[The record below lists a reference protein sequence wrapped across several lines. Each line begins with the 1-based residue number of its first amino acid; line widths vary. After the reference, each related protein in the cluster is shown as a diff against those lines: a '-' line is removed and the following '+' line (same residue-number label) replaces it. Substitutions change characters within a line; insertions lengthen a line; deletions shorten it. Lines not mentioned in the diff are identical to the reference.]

1 MDRVLAVESVCKRFG
16 RRQVLQSAGMWATA
30 GRIGVLLGRNGAGK
44 TTLFKITV
52 GLLRAD
58 EGIVIYGGERDLRPN
73 LGWLARA
80 GLLYLPS
87 EGLFSNRHTLRRHFD
102 ALRHRFPEAQV
113 ESAIQALGIGHMLD
127 RKAHTMSGGERRR
140 TDVALALSRSPRCLL
155 ADEPFHSVAPKDM
168 EVLSKAFRRLADTGC
183 AIVLTGHEVKP
194 LLAVADDVYWMTAGT
209 THLIGSPAE
218 ARQHHQFQRG
228 YLSWRA

>member
-1 MDRVLAVESVCKRFG
+1 MDRMLAVESVCKRFG
-16 RRQVLQSAGMWATA
+16 PHQVLMSAGLWATA

-44 TTLFKITV
+44 TTLLKITV

-73 LGWLARA
+73 LAWLARA

-87 EGLFSNRHTLRRHFD
+87 EGLLSNRHTVRSHF
-102 ALRHRFPEAQV
+102 ATLSHRFPESQG
-113 ESAIQALGIGHMLD
+113 ESAIQALGIGDMLD
-127 RKAHTMSGGERRR
+127 RRVHTMSGGERRR
-140 TDVALALSRSPRCLL
+140 ADVALALSRSPRCLL
-155 ADEPFHSVAPKDM
+155 ADEPFHSVAPKDIA
-168 EVLSKAFRRLADTGC
+168 VLSEAFRWLADTGC

-209 THLIGSPAE
+209 TDFLGSPTE
-218 ARQHHQFQRG
+218 ARQHQQFQRE
-228 YLSWRA
+228 YLAWRA

>member
-16 RRQVLQSAGMWATA
+16 RHQVLLSAGLWATA

-44 TTLFKITV
+44 TTLLKITV

-73 LGWLARA
+73 LAWLART

-87 EGLFSNRHTLRRHFD
+87 EGLLSKRHTVRRHFA
-102 ALRHRFPEAQV
+102 ALRHRFPEAQI
-113 ESAIQALGIGHMLD
+113 ESANEALGIGHLMD
-127 RKAHTMSGGERRR
+127 QRVHAMSGGERRR
-140 TDVALALSRSPRCLL
+140 TEVAFALSRSPRCLL
-155 ADEPFHSVAPKDM
+155 ADEPFHSVSPKDAV
-168 EVLSKAFRRLADTGC
+168 VLSQALRRLADAGC
-183 AIVLTGHEVKP
+183 AVLLTGHEVGP

-209 THLIGSPAE
+209 THLLGPPSE
-218 ARQHHQFQRG
+218 ARLHQQFQRE
-228 YLSWRA
+228 YLAWRA